1 MNRDDLSNLK
11 KQMDISLNSTYIYEH
26 INPKSRQDVFNL
38 YNEVLDY
45 LDGKEYKD
53 EQLAKQIIID
63 WYNQY
68 FKKAGG
74 IKTKYLIKYTELEKY
89 QIRQQKFKE

>member
-11 KQMDISLNSTYIYEH
+11 KQMDVSLNSTYIYEH
-26 INPKSRQDVFNL
+26 INPKHRQDVFNL
-38 YNEVLDY
+38 YNAVLDY
-45 LDGKEYKD
+45 LDGKKYKD
-53 EQLAKQIIID
+53 EELAKETIID

-74 IKTKYLIKYTELEKY
+74 IKTKFLVKYTELEKY
-89 QIRQQKFKE
+89 NIKQQKFKS

>member
-1 MNRDDLSNLK
+1 MNRTDLNHLK
-11 KQMDISLNSTYIYEH
+11 KQMDISLHSQYIYEH
-26 INPKSRQDVFNL
+26 INPKHRQDIFYL

-53 EQLAKQIIID
+53 DELAKEAIID

-74 IKTKYLIKYTELEKY
+74 IKTKYLIKHTELEKY
-89 QIRQQKFKE
+89 NIRQQKFKE